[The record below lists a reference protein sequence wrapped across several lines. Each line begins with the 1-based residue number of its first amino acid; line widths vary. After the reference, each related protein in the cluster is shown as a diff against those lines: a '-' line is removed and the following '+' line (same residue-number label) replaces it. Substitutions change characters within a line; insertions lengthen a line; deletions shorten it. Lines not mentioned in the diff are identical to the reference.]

1 MGHHQMNAQVQIQKL
16 TTRELVDRFA
26 GLALERHDAMQETD
40 ADLANQIHDQQT
52 RICEELRSRDD
63 DQRSALLPLLDYP
76 HVAVQCDAAGRCLG
90 FAPDKAIPVL
100 EALVHCG
107 HWNEVG
113 GASFMLELYRKGK
126 WKDS

>member
-1 MGHHQMNAQVQIQKL
+1 MRLQVQIPKM
-16 TTRELVDRFA
+16 TTRELVERFA
-26 GLALERHDAMQETD
+26 GLAIDRHDAMQETD
-40 ADLANQIHDQQT
+40 VDHANQIHEEQT
-52 RICEELRSRDD
+52 RICDELKSRGNDE
-63 DQRSALLPLLDYP
+63 RTALLPLLDYP

-107 HWNEVG
+107 HWNEAG

-126 WKDS
+126 WKPT